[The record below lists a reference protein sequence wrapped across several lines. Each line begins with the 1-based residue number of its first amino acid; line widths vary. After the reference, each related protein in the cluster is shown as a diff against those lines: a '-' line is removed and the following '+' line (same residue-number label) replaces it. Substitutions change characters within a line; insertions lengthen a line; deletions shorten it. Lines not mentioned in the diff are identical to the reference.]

1 MPLPQRPHQEGPAAG
16 RSSELLCHHLHPRRR
31 SLPHPGSPGNRV
43 SKARSPRQ
51 VHKATAIQATF
62 HSDPLVPP
70 TPRGMH
76 KGTAGRGGGRGSGPG
91 EDVKQ
96 EPHSGTCSPA
106 AAFARG
112 ACSVK
117 IPSGGTCKAQQN
129 QLPPIGSKLGAGR
142 APGGSELSG
151 AENRMGV
158 GGGAVGQRSPHRGG
172 GQTAPMM
179 WAAVRI
185 QSQSHRIT
193 VPGLGHTRPHCEL
206 PRATCV
212 QANVSGALHGG
223 PWVSFTL
230 SHICLH
236 LPPPLSTFL
245 HRKRK

>member
-16 RSSELLCHHLHPRRR
+16 RSSGLLCHHLHPRRR

-43 SKARSPRQ
+43 SKARSPLQ

-76 KGTAGRGGGRGSGPG
+76 KGTAGRGGGPGSGPG

-151 AENRMGV
+151 AENGMGV
-158 GGGAVGQRSPHRGG
+158 GGGRSQAAQPTPRWRTDSPYDVGSCEDPE
-172 GQTAPMM
+172 
-179 WAAVRI
+179 
-185 QSQSHRIT
+185 S
-193 VPGLGHTRPHCEL
+193 VPQDHS
-206 PRATCV
+206 PRA
-212 QANVSGALHGG
+212 GAHEA
-223 PWVSFTL
+223 TL
-230 SHICLH
+230 RA
-236 LPPPLSTFL
+236 P
-245 HRKRK
+245 